1 VRVITESKLG
11 SVLGGLPGIP
21 RVVMS
26 GNFATPWRALS
37 VLDSAVAE
45 YHLFALNA
53 QEGIPDRD
61 GVVLESAFVG
71 PGMRRSERLRYFP
84 CRLSLVPNLLT
95 ETLPPDVVLLHTSVP
110 VDGTV
115 SLGIEVNILPA
126 AIEAALARG
135 GLVIAQVNP
144 RMPYTQ
150 GDAVLPEDDI
160 DYAIE
165 VDAPLPS
172 PPERPASDVF
182 RSIGERV
189 AALIPDAATLQLGIG
204 GVPDAVLAAL
214 TGRRDLT
221 VWSEMFSD
229 GVLALDRARALDPGE
244 PVTASFVF
252 GSSEVYDWINRNP
265 RIRLLRTEKTNDP
278 ALIARHPRMA
288 SVNGALQ
295 VDLFAQANAAR
306 VHGLIYSGFGGQTDF
321 VVGALHSPGGR
332 AIIALP
338 SWHPKAD
345 VSTVVPRLAGPVT
358 SFQHSFIVSEQGT
371 AAIWGHDAAAQAD
384 QIIGQVAHPSVRD
397 ELRQAGRDLGFHL
410 PAAAVATP
418 PAAAGGDG

>member
-1 VRVITESKLG
+1 MRVITESKLG
-11 SVLGGLPGIP
+11 AVLGGLPGTP

-37 VLDSAVAE
+37 VLDTAVAE
-45 YHLFALNA
+45 YHLFALNG

-95 ETLPPDVVLLHTSVP
+95 ETLPPDVVLLHTSAP
-110 VDGTV
+110 VNGTV

-126 AIEAALARG
+126 AIDAALARG
-135 GLVIAQVNP
+135 GLVVAQVNP

-150 GDAVLPEDDI
+150 GDAVLPADDI
-160 DYAIE
+160 DYGIE
-165 VDAPLPS
+165 ADEPLPS
-172 PPERPASDVF
+172 PHPRPASDVF

-189 AALIPDAATLQLGIG
+189 AALVPDAATLQLGIG
-204 GVPDAVLAAL
+204 GVPDAVLDAL
-214 TGRRDLT
+214 AGRRDLA

-229 GVLALDRARALDPGE
+229 GVLALERAGALDPGS
-244 PVTASFVF
+244 PITASFAF
-252 GSSEVYDWINRNP
+252 GSPELYDWIDRNP
-265 RIRLLRTEKTNDP
+265 RILLLRTEKTNDP
-278 ALIARHPRMA
+278 ALIARHPRMV

-306 VHGLIYSGFGGQTDF
+306 VHGMIYSGFGGQTDF
-321 VVGALHSPGGR
+321 VVGALHSPGGH
-332 AIIALP
+332 AIIGLP
-338 SWHPKAD
+338 CWHPKAD

-371 AAIWGHDAAAQAD
+371 AAIWGHDAATQAG
-384 QIIGQVAHPSVRD
+384 QIIDQVAHPSVRD
-397 ELRQAGRDLGFHL
+397 ELGQAARELGFRL
-410 PAAAVATP
+410 P
-418 PAAAGGDG
+418 

>member
-53 QEGIPDRD
+53 QEDIPDRD

-110 VDGTV
+110 VNGTV

-172 PPERPASDVF
+172 PGERPASDVF

-189 AALIPDAATLQLGIG
+189 AALVPDAATLQLGIG

-229 GVLALDRARALDPGE
+229 GVLALERAGALDPGE

-252 GSSEVYDWINRNP
+252 GSSEVYDWIDRNP

-358 SFQHSFIVSEQGT
+358 SFQHSFIVSEQGA
-371 AAIWGHDAAAQAD
+371 AAIWGHDAATQAD
-384 QIIGQVAHPSVRD
+384 QLISQVAHPSVRD
-397 ELRQAGRDLGFHL
+397 KLRQAGRDLGFHL
-410 PAAAVATP
+410 PSATVATP
-418 PAAAGGDG
+418 LAAADADG

>member
-11 SVLGGLPGIP
+11 AVLGGLPGTP

-37 VLDSAVAE
+37 VLDTAVAE
-45 YHLFALNA
+45 YHLFALNG

-95 ETLPPDVVLLHTSVP
+95 ETLPPDVVLLHTSAP
-110 VDGTV
+110 VNGTV

-126 AIEAALARG
+126 AIDAALARG
-135 GLVIAQVNP
+135 GLVVAQVNP

-150 GDAVLPEDDI
+150 GDAVLPADDI
-160 DYAIE
+160 DYGVEADE
-165 VDAPLPS
+165 PLPS
-172 PPERPASDVF
+172 PHPRPASDVF

-189 AALIPDAATLQLGIG
+189 AALVPDAATLQLGIG
-204 GVPDAVLAAL
+204 GVPDAVLDAL
-214 TGRRDLT
+214 AGRRDLT

-229 GVLALDRARALDPGE
+229 GVLELERAGALDPGS
-244 PVTASFVF
+244 PITASFAF
-252 GSSEVYDWINRNP
+252 GSPELYDWIDRNP
-265 RIRLLRTEKTNDP
+265 RILLLRTEKTNDP
-278 ALIARHPRMA
+278 ALIARHPRMV

-306 VHGLIYSGFGGQTDF
+306 VHGMIYSGFGGQTDF
-321 VVGALHSPGGR
+321 VVGALHSPGGH
-332 AIIALP
+332 AIIGLP

-345 VSTVVPRLAGPVT
+345 VSTVVPRLTGPVT

-371 AAIWGHDAAAQAD
+371 AAIWGHDAATQAG
-384 QIIGQVAHPSVRD
+384 QIIDQVAHPSVRD
-397 ELRQAGRDLGFHL
+397 ELGQAARELGFRL
-410 PAAAVATP
+410 P
-418 PAAAGGDG
+418 

>member
-1 VRVITESKLG
+1 MRVITESKLG
-11 SVLGGLPGIP
+11 AVLGGLPGTP

-26 GNFATPWRALS
+26 GNFGTPWRALS
-37 VLDSAVAE
+37 ILDTAVAE

-53 QEGIPDRD
+53 QPGVPDRD
-61 GVVLESAFVG
+61 GLVLESAFVG

-84 CRLSLVPNLLT
+84 CRLSLVPDLLIDA
-95 ETLPPDVVLLHTSVP
+95 LPPDVVLLHTSTP
-110 VDGTV
+110 VNGTV

-126 AIEAALARG
+126 AIDAALARG

-150 GDAVLPEDDI
+150 GDAVLPADDI
-160 DYAIE
+160 DYGIE
-165 VDAPLPS
+165 VDEPLPS
-172 PPERPASDVF
+172 PQPHPASDVF

-189 AALIPDAATLQLGIG
+189 AALVPDAATLQLGIG
-204 GVPDAVLAAL
+204 GVPDAVLDAL
-214 TGRRDLT
+214 ASRRDLM

-229 GVLALDRARALDPGE
+229 GVLALDRAGALDPGS
-244 PVTASFVF
+244 PITASFVF
-252 GSSEVYDWINRNP
+252 GSPELYDWINRNP

-278 ALIARHPRMA
+278 GLIARHPRMV

-306 VHGLIYSGFGGQTDF
+306 VHGMIYSGFGGQTDF
-321 VVGALHSPGGR
+321 VVGALHSTGGR

-371 AAIWGHDAAAQAD
+371 AAIWGHDAATQAG
-384 QIIGQVAHPSVRD
+384 QIIDQVAHPSARD
-397 ELRQAGRDLGFHL
+397 ELWQAGRELGFRL
-410 PAAAVATP
+410 P
-418 PAAAGGDG
+418 